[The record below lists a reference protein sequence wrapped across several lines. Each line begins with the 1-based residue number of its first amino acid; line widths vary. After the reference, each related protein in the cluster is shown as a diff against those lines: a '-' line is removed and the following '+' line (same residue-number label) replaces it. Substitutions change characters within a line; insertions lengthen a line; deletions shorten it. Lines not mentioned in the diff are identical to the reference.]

1 MRPLLLLMLVACG
14 APAAAPAEP
23 EPITSESAYVAPPAA
38 AAAAEPDPEPEP
50 ETEAEAPPE
59 PTGCDRTWQDVTPL
73 AVEVVDDALTRGLVE
88 VTQHHRKVDP
98 SLAAFALANLDA
110 WPSKGARVTPSIKNG
125 KPNGIKVY
133 AVRPSSTLAQLGLKN
148 GDTLHAINGHALAM
162 DSTRCVIEAAL
173 QASNV
178 VVEITRRGKPIKLT
192 FAIQ

>member
-38 AAAAEPDPEPEP
+38 AAEPDPEPEP
-50 ETEAEAPPE
+50 EPEAEAPPE
-59 PTGCDRTWQDVTPL
+59 PTGCDRSWQDVAPL
-73 AVEVVDDALTRGLVE
+73 AAEVVDDALTRGLVE
-88 VTQHHRKVDP
+88 VTEHHRKVDP
-98 SLAAFALANLDA
+98 ALAAFALENLDA

-125 KPNGIKVY
+125 KPDGIKVY
-133 AVRPSSTLAQLGLKN
+133 AVRPSSTFALLGLKN
-148 GDTLHAINGHALAM
+148 GDTLHAINGHALSM
-162 DSTRCVIEAAL
+162 DVTRCLIEAAL

-192 FAIQ
+192 FDLR